1 MYCWGFLCLK
11 YILLFCVYEWFL
23 ERKCRSNANFYYMA
37 PNVGLISSGI
47 ESPITKITE
56 NIGD

>member
-1 MYCWGFLCLK
+1 MYFCALEIYCCLCFASGFM
-11 YILLFCVYEWFL
+11 
-23 ERKCRSNANFYYMA
+23 RKCRSNSNLYYMA
-37 PNVGLISSGI
+37 PNVGLISNGI